1 MAPVYPDW
9 VRVGVQGN
17 QPREMTMAEGT
28 FDQMKGKAKETVGD
42 VTDDEELQAEGKV
55 DQLAGTVKDKAAEVV
70 DVIRDA
76 AGKVI
81 DKVKDVAN
89 RSDAADDDARPPRG
103 EP

>member
-1 MAPVYPDW
+1 
-9 VRVGVQGN
+9 
-17 QPREMTMAEGT
+17 MAEGT